1 MIHKAKTPRCA
12 ALDKAVYGLSADLA
26 VTIPTYVAMQEIR
39 APHSFY
45 RGSNRFIYDG
55 VPMFHRDVS
64 IASRNN
70 LAVTRLALVWA
81 IDHAGA

>member
-45 RGSNRFIYDG
+45 RGSNRSSTTVF
-55 VPMFHRDVS
+55 RCS
-64 IASRNN
+64 I
-70 LAVTRLALVWA
+70 VTFPLP
-81 IDHAGA
+81 AGTTSQSLG